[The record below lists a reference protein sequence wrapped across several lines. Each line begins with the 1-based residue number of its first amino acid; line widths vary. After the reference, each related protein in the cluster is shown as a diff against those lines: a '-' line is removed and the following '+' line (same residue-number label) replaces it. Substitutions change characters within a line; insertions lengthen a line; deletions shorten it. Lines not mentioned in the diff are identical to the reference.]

1 MTATGTAK
9 IGYSAKFYLFGV
21 FRGWRF
27 AERNGFSA
35 FRAINYEIPL
45 SRLDKAG
52 HSAIPE
58 HGICTPIARHALGSQ
73 SRENVPANNGP
84 ACGLYLVIAPSTI
97 PATGSPIAATSIHQ
111 MGRSKRRSHSLKA
124 RNSRAFHLRFVTDL

>member
-1 MTATGTAK
+1 MTAMGTTK

-21 FRGWRF
+21 FRGRRF

-35 FRAINYEIPL
+35 FRAINHEIPL

-58 HGICTPIARHALGSQ
+58 HAICTPIARHALGSQ
-73 SRENVPANNGP
+73 SRGNVPANSGPSLRALFGHCAEYDSHDGKSYSGNQHPPNGT
-84 ACGLYLVIAPSTI
+84 VEAPL
-97 PATGSPIAATSIHQ
+97 PFLEGAKFPCSPS
-111 MGRSKRRSHSLKA
+111 S
-124 RNSRAFHLRFVTDL
+124 FHA